1 MLIRTV
7 AVAGLLLGLQHIS
20 NAQDPALPRTH
31 SCALCGSGSIRLD
44 ALLQL
49 RPEQVEECRMMLT
62 QHETA
67 VFEQRETI
75 RRETARLD
83 MQQAATYQTLVRAL
97 DPEQREKLT
106 KALKN
111 GKLPFS
117 METAEPGGVRGQ
129 SPAPSEKGS
138 TKTKTAST
146 EPKSGSTTLS
156 R

>member
-20 NAQDPALPRTH
+20 NAQDPALP
-31 SCALCGSGSIRLD
+31 ALTPAHYVEADLIRLD